1 MTGAPAP
8 APAPAGSTPGAA
20 TEGALPE
27 SGRQARFAAGVAL
40 AEKASEVVVLDLR
53 GLAGFTDFFVIATA
67 DSERRRRTVAE
78 AVERGIREEF
88 GRKPT
93 HLEGYPSAG
102 WLLADYV
109 DFVVHIFAG
118 ETRDLYQLERLW
130 GDAERW
136 VPERPPADA
145 LPAAPTAGGERPAA
159 GDEPPAAGDG
169 SPTAGA

>member
-1 MTGAPAP
+1 MSGSATPPDPAAAEP
-8 APAPAGSTPGAA
+8 AADAS
-20 TEGALPE
+20 LPE

-40 AEKASEVVVLDLR
+40 AELASEVVVLDLR

-78 AVERGIREEF
+78 AVERRVREEF

-93 HLEGYPSAG
+93 HLEGFPSAG

-136 VPERPPADA
+136 VPERPPADPVPRA
-145 LPAAPTAGGERPAA
+145 APAGGGETPAADA
-159 GDEPPAAGDG
+159 
-169 SPTAGA
+169 

>member
-1 MTGAPAP
+1 MTGAPTPPDP
-8 APAPAGSTPGAA
+8 APAERAA
-20 TEGALPE
+20 DAPLPE

-40 AEKASEVVVLDLR
+40 AEMASEVVVLDLR

-78 AVERGIREEF
+78 AVERRVREEF
-88 GRKPT
+88 GRKPM
-93 HLEGYPSAG
+93 HLEGFPSAG

-118 ETRDLYQLERLW
+118 ETRGLYQLERLW

-136 VPERPPADA
+136 VPEHPPADTVPRA
-145 LPAAPTAGGERPAA
+145 APAEDRGTPAADA
-159 GDEPPAAGDG
+159 
-169 SPTAGA
+169 

>member
-1 MTGAPAP
+1 MSGAPTPSDP
-8 APAPAGSTPGAA
+8 APEEAA
-20 TEGALPE
+20 AAAEAVLPE

-40 AEKASEVVVLDLR
+40 AEKASEVVVLNLR
-53 GLAGFTDFFVIATA
+53 GLAGFTDYFVIATA

-78 AVERGIREEF
+78 AVERRVREEF

-93 HLEGYPSAG
+93 HLEGFPSAG

-118 ETRDLYQLERLW
+118 ETRGLYRLERLW

-136 VPERPPADA
+136 VPEHPPTDAVPGAAPAADGGEPPPAA
-145 LPAAPTAGGERPAA
+145 RE
-159 GDEPPAAGDG
+159 EPPAAG
-169 SPTAGA
+169 A